1 MTDGK
6 VGRMGRASG
15 TARGAAALL
24 LASGALAAS
33 AEAQFIPFQEEP
45 IRYYVDRS
53 EDPVAKVQERIE
65 GGGKR
70 LEFDEVNGYLRS
82 VLRELD
88 VPLSSQVLVY
98 SRSSLQFRK
107 VSPGTP
113 RALYFNDDVY
123 VGWIN
128 GGDFLEIVSFD
139 ANQGAVFYTL
149 DQDPANSRG
158 FTKAELDCIQ
168 CHVGARTRGVPGVL
182 LRSIV
187 TNSKGN
193 QTPGTQ
199 TYLTDHAS
207 PFAERW
213 GGWYV
218 TGTLGRQKHLG
229 NLVVDSA
236 NGGKVGAADAE
247 VLDLSSRFPIASYPT
262 GRSDIVAH
270 LVLDHQ
276 VQLHNLITVAN
287 YQTRLAL
294 HAEKAAGRGVDAL
307 SAEARKKIETPS
319 EELVRYLL
327 FSGEAPLSG
336 PVVGDSGFASEFSA
350 RGPRDGKGRSLR
362 DFDLARRIFKHPC
375 SYLIYTAGFDALPKP
390 AKDYVHRRLFEVLTN
405 ADQGPAFAH
414 LSAEDRRAVLEILV
428 ATKPGVPEDWKR
440 AVADGRASS
449 PVEGVASTGPRP

>member
-1 MTDGK
+1 MMSDRGG
-6 VGRMGRASG
+6 VSAARA
-15 TARGAAALL
+15 AVLL
-24 LASGALAAS
+24 LAHATLAAPS
-33 AEAQFIPFQEEP
+33 QAQFIPFQDEP

-65 GGGKR
+65 RGEKR

-88 VPLSSQVLVY
+88 VPLSSQALVY

-107 VSPGTP
+107 VSPRTP

-139 ANQGAVFYTL
+139 ANQGAIFYTL
-149 DQDPANSRG
+149 DQDRANSRG

-168 CHVGARTRGVPGVL
+168 CHVGTRTRGVPGVL

-187 TNSKGN
+187 TNGKGN
-193 QTPGTQ
+193 QTAGTQ
-199 TYLTDHAS
+199 TYLTDHSS

-218 TGTLGRQKHLG
+218 TGTHGRQKHLG
-229 NLVVDSA
+229 NLVVEGVE
-236 NGGKVGAADAE
+236 GGEMEASDAV
-247 VLDLSSRFPIASYPT
+247 VLDLSSRFPIDSYPT
-262 GRSDIVAH
+262 RHSDIVAH

-307 SAEARKKIETPS
+307 SDDARKKIETPS

-327 FSGEAPLSG
+327 FSGEAPLAG
-336 PVVGDSGFASEFSA
+336 PVVGDSGFAREFSA

-362 DFDLARRIFKHPC
+362 DFDLARRIFKYPC
-375 SYLIYTAGFDALPKP
+375 SYLIYTAAFDALPKP
-390 AKDYVHRRLFEVLTN
+390 SKDYVYRRLFEVLTN
-405 ADQGPAFAH
+405 ADETPAFAH
-414 LSAEDRRAVLEILV
+414 LSDEDRRAVLEILV
-428 ATKPGVPEDWKR
+428 ATKPGLPENWKH
-440 AVADGRASS
+440 VLADAKPSN
-449 PVEGVASTGPRP
+449 PVVGVASAGPRP